1 MKRVWLAAV
10 AVACGMNVWTVT
22 AGAAEKEQGGWR
34 VSFAFSAEGLAKG
47 ETLFEYPGVVKAVV
61 RFAGTDATLR
71 GQDVRR
77 GNYLNFPL
85 ADGRVPVVEFARAG
99 CDVPIG
105 VPLGA
110 LANPL
115 GSHDV
120 LVRLG
125 TDAKFSVRI
134 DGVGYDE
141 DGVRDRTVPSPSGAV
156 AKDVSTRVRD
166 LTLTTPAGAPLVAEP
181 YTKRIARS
189 IQFWTPDG
197 HNAWVG
203 DVAVGTYK
211 GRFHVFYLLDRRH
224 HSSKGG
230 SGGHYFAH
238 LSSAD
243 LVNWDDHGTAV
254 PNDVWWMTQGTG
266 TPFVRDGKFHL
277 AYGLHTSR
285 LTSETC
291 SAAYWQDF
299 KTNGTVRTFKFG
311 ELPGY
316 PAGATYAS
324 SEDGIH
330 FTPSEMLIHPAENP
344 TVYTRTDGRLGLVG
358 SYGVAWDQRGLY
370 VSDTIG
376 GWTLYDREVPFTG
389 DCPCVFDWHGHQY
402 LIQGFSRMA
411 YNADGR
417 VGGWVDWSQ
426 TGNDVYD
433 GLSVPMV
440 GEWTGDRRIFVAW
453 LNHPQGW
460 GGWLVFRELVA
471 NADGTLGLK
480 WLPEV
485 TPPGDIYEYDCQ
497 PGENLVVRVPRTD
510 GGKGLEFR
518 VEATA
523 GRAQFADAAVGA
535 KAPRQKTQAELNRE
549 GKGVK
554 IASQTSYAIQN
565 IVGLDQPYRVRFN
578 ISFDAKSG
586 CTLFDA
592 EIAGRRTLVCYRE
605 GRYQNPV
612 ATSTGKWRVIWPAK
626 E

>member
-1 MKRVWLAAV
+1 MKMWRLLLVCCAV
-10 AVACGMNVWTVT
+10 ARLGLFAAPTERISGGWTV
-22 AGAAEKEQGGWR
+22 
-34 VSFAFSAEGLAKG
+34 SFTFSAEGLSGA
-47 ETLFEYPGVVKAVV
+47 ETLFEYPGVLKGVI
-61 RFAGTDATLR
+61 RFAGTDASFR
-71 GQDVRR
+71 QQDVKR

-85 ADGRVPVVEFARAG
+85 SDGRIPVIEFTRTG

-105 VPLGA
+105 VPLAA

-115 GSHDV
+115 GVHTV
-120 LVRLG
+120 KVRLG
-125 TDAKFSVRI
+125 TDAKFSILI

-141 DGVRDRTVPSPSGAV
+141 DGVADKVVPSPDSPV
-156 AKDVSTRVRD
+156 ATSVSSRVSD
-166 LTLTTPAGAPLVAEP
+166 LTFTTPAVAPLVTEP
-181 YTKRIARS
+181 YTKRITRS
-189 IQFWTPDG
+189 VQFWTPDG

-230 SGGHYFAH
+230 AGGHYFAH

-243 LVNWDDHGTAV
+243 LVNWDDHGVAV

-285 LTSETC
+285 LTKETC
-291 SAAYWQDF
+291 SAAYWEDF
-299 KTNGTVRTFKFG
+299 KASGTMRTFKFG

-316 PAGATYAS
+316 PAGATYAT

-330 FTPSEMLIHPAENP
+330 FTPSETLIHPAENP
-344 TVYTRTDGRLGLVG
+344 TVYTRTDGRLGLIG

-370 VSDTIG
+370 VSDSIG
-376 GWTLYDREVPFTG
+376 GWTLYDREVPFIG
-389 DCPCVFDWHGHQY
+389 DCPCVFDWDSRHY

-411 YNADGR
+411 YNSDGR

-440 GEWTGDRRIFVAW
+440 AEWSGDRRILAGW

-460 GGWLVFRELVA
+460 GGWLVLRELVQ

-480 WLPEV
+480 WIPEV
-485 TPPGDIYEYDCQ
+485 TPPGDVYEYACEEGRD
-497 PGENLVVRVPRTD
+497 LVVRMPRTD
-510 GGKGLEFR
+510 GGKELELR
-518 VEATA
+518 VEAAT

-535 KAPRQKTQAELNRE
+535 KALRQKTQAELNRE
-549 GKGVK
+549 GKGGK
-554 IASQTSYAIQN
+554 ISSMTSYAIQN
-565 IVGLDQPYRVRFN
+565 VFGLDKPYRVRFN
-578 ISFDAKSG
+578 AYFDAKSG

-612 ATSTGKWRVIWPAK
+612 VTSSGKWRVVWPPMNGR
-626 E
+626 